1 LNDKGYGIVTS
12 TLRITGIGL
21 RTPHISEFLEKKPG
35 VAWVEVHSENYFGEG
50 GRPLHQLEQ
59 VRRDYPVSLH
69 GVSLS
74 LGSTDELNWQHL
86 TQLRTL
92 SKQIDACLVSD
103 HVAWSSFNGQYF
115 HDLLPMPYT
124 EEALTHLV
132 QRIRQVQDFLGRQII
147 IENISS
153 YVRFPESCIPEW
165 EFITSVAEQSG
176 CGILL
181 DLNNIY
187 VSATNH
193 GFNPQTY
200 LAAIPAKLVQQLH
213 LAGFATTVIDEEEVL
228 IDSHSQRIVPAV
240 WDLLRWATQLYGV
253 KPTIIEWDT
262 DLPVLEKLCLEAW
275 RAETIIKE
283 NYVPAKR
290 TG

>member
-1 LNDKGYGIVTS
+1 VTAK
-12 TLRITGIGL
+12 LLVTGIGL

-50 GRPLHQLEQ
+50 GRPLQQLEL
-59 VRRDYPVSLH
+59 VRRDYPISLH

-92 SKQIDACLVSD
+92 SRQIDACLVSD
-103 HVAWSSFNGQYF
+103 HLSWSSFNGQYF
-115 HDLLPMPYT
+115 HDLLPLPYT
-124 EEALTHLV
+124 EESIAHLV
-132 QRIRQVQDFLGRQII
+132 LRINQVQEFLGRQIL

-153 YVRFPESCIPEW
+153 YVTFPESTMPEW
-165 EFITSVAEQSG
+165 EFVKAVAEQSG
-176 CGILL
+176 CGLLL

-193 GFNPQTY
+193 GFNPYTY
-200 LAAIPAKLVQQLH
+200 LDAIPAKCVQQLH
-213 LAGFATTVIDEEEVL
+213 LAGFATTFIGEEEVL
-228 IDSHSQRIVPAV
+228 IDSHSKNIVPAV
-240 WDLLRWATQLYGV
+240 WDLLSIATKKFGL
-253 KPTIIEWDT
+253 KPTIIEWDN

-275 RAETIIKE
+275 RAENIIKE
-283 NYVPAKR
+283 NYVAAKR